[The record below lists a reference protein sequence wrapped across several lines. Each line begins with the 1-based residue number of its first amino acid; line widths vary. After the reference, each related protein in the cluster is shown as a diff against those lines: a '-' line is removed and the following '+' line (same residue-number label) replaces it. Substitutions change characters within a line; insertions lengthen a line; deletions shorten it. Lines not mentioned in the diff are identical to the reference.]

1 MPSSNSASPLSD
13 NDQAKRQQELE
24 HETGDVKLAV
34 PYGTLFSATALLWAL
49 FQLWIASPLP
59 FILDFAQI
67 FDLEARAIHLSFAFT
82 LCFLAF
88 GYKNDTNPPNGRI
101 PSKLDLLLIALSV
114 SVTLYLVLNHTNIA
128 QRAGMMAQF
137 DLFGLVIPFE
147 VIMGG
152 IGIILLLEATRR
164 AIGLPLVVMATLFL
178 IYSVLGPYMP
188 DIIAHKGVSISRLVG
203 YHWFTSEAI
212 FGIPIKVVTDFVFL
226 FVLLGALLNRA
237 GAGQYFID
245 LAFAAVGKYRGGP
258 AKASVLASGLTGM
271 ISGSSIANTVTTGT
285 FTIPVMKRTG
295 MSAEKA
301 GAIEVAASTDGQLM
315 PPIMGAA
322 AFVMAEF
329 IGLSY
334 SQVVV
339 HAAIPALMSY
349 LGLFYITHLEA
360 IKHDLKPIPADE
372 IKPFTSI
379 FWQGAHYFLP
389 ILVLIYLLMVAK
401 YTPSASVFWSI
412 ISLLPVIL
420 YQEMRHIGLAVSN
433 IKAGIIG
440 TYNVIIDGLI
450 DSGKNMI
457 SVSIAVAAAGIIV
470 GAVASTG
477 LNNALIGVV
486 ETLANGNIYILLV
499 LTAVLCLILGMGLP
513 TTANY
518 LVVASIMAPVLSQLG
533 GEAGLVMPLI
543 AVHLFVF
550 YYGLMADTTPPV
562 GLAAYAAAAISRGDP
577 IKTGL
582 QAFSY
587 SMRTAILPFIFIFNL
602 DLLLINVTNPLYA
615 FYIFVIGV
623 IAIMCFTSLTFRFM
637 RTDLSWLEMAA
648 LALITAMLLRPGFF
662 INQVSPQWITISHG
676 ISIPKNVES
685 RFSIKRLSPLG
696 EKIKIIQN
704 DKNAFTDTMAS
715 YGLTVKKK
723 TGEISNVKFMS
734 KAEKAGF
741 QYGDTIIKMEYLNK
755 DQPNKNW
762 IIALALLLL
771 GFLVNNQSTKAGRP
785 IDWQAKR
792 QKVKRLH
799 QKAQSF
805 RGKSH

>member
-1 MPSSNSASPLSD
+1 MSHPKHTTQQDIS
-13 NDQAKRQQELE
+13 QQELE
-24 HETGDVKLAV
+24 RETGEIRLAF
-34 PYGTLFSATALLWAL
+34 PYGKIFSALALSWAL

-59 FILDFAQI
+59 FTLGVGQI
-67 FDLEARAIHLSFAFT
+67 FDLEARAVHLSFAFA
-82 LCFLAF
+82 LCFLGF
-88 GYKNDTNPPNGRI
+88 GFHKYHKPGKLHIPGRI
-101 PSKLDLLLIALSV
+101 DLLFAVLSV
-114 SVTLYLVLNHTNIA
+114 SVTLYLVLNHSNIA
-128 QRAGMMAQF
+128 QRAGMMAQL
-137 DLFGLVIPFE
+137 DIFGLSLPFE
-147 VIMGG
+147 AIMGW

-164 AIGLPLVVMATLFL
+164 VIGLPLMVMAIIFL
-178 IYSVLGPYMP
+178 LYSLLGPYMP
-188 DIIAHKGVSISRLVG
+188 DLISHKGVSPSRLVG
-203 YHWFTSEAI
+203 YHWFTAEAI
-212 FGIPIKVVTDFVFL
+212 FGIPLKVVTDFVFL

-285 FTIPVMKRTG
+285 FTIPVMKKSG

-349 LGLFYITHLEA
+349 IGLFYITHLEA
-360 IKHDLKPIPADE
+360 VKHDLKPIPADQ
-372 IKPFTSI
+372 IKPFRSI

-389 ILVLIYLLMVAK
+389 IFVLVYLLMVAK
-401 YTPSASVFWSI
+401 FTPSASVFWSI

-420 YQEMRHIGLAVSN
+420 YQEMRLVDFAVRQLGAAASN
-433 IKAGIIG
+433 SFR
-440 TYNVIIDGLI
+440 VIFDGLVN
-450 DSGKNMI
+450 SGKNMI

-486 ETLANGNIYILLV
+486 ETLADGNIYILLV

-533 GEAGLVMPLI
+533 AEAGLIMPLI

-550 YYGLMADTTPPV
+550 YFGLMADTTPPV

-582 QAFSY
+582 QAFAY

-615 FYIFVIGV
+615 LYIFVIGI

-637 RTDLSWLEMAA
+637 KTPLGWGEMA
-648 LALITAMLLRPGFF
+648 LLTLVTAMLLRPGFF
-662 INQVSPQWITISHG
+662 MNQISDPWIQLNISGETIT
-676 ISIPKNVES
+676 IPKNVKS
-685 RFSIKRLSPLG
+685 RFHLSRISETGTKTKVINLKPNAAKTNLLSFG
-696 EKIKIIQN
+696 LSL
-704 DKNAFTDTMAS
+704 DKKQA
-715 YGLTVKKK
+715 
-723 TGEISNVKFMS
+723 EIMDVKFMS
-734 KAEKAGF
+734 QAEKAGF
-741 QYGDTIIKMEYLNK
+741 RSFDHITQIDYENTK
-755 DQPNKNW
+755 QPNKNW
-762 IIALALLLL
+762 VILFALMLLGLLLTAQYKKA
-771 GFLVNNQSTKAGRP
+771 GFLVARKKTNDKAENNNKQN
-785 IDWQAKR
+785 
-792 QKVKRLH
+792 
-799 QKAQSF
+799 
-805 RGKSH
+805 